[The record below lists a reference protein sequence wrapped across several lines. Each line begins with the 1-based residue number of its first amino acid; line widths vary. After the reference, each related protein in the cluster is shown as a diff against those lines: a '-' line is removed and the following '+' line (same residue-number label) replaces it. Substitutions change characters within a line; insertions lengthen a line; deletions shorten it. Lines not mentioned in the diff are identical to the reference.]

1 MKNQTTE
8 SNSLSLKKASM
19 IDALTKSMGVVTTAA
34 KSIGIDRSTHYE
46 WLKEDEHYS
55 QIVNGLADI
64 ALDFAETQLFKRMD
78 KGSDAS
84 IIFYLKTKGKGRGY
98 IERSEQDIKVSTSKL
113 PDWLLTDGDQ
123 SEL

>member
-1 MKNQTTE
+1 
-8 SNSLSLKKASM
+8 M